1 MNRVV
6 FLDRDGT
13 LNVEVEGFLTRPDQL
28 RLLQGAG
35 DAVARLN
42 RAGYRVAL
50 ISNQSAIGRGLLT
63 EAGLEEIHR
72 ELARRLAEHGGF
84 LDSIDYCPHHPD
96 ACVAAYRAVCDCR
109 KPSPGLLHRAARR
122 WDADLER
129 SHLIGDDLRD
139 VELALAAP
147 VTPWL
152 VRTGKGRQAEAA
164 ARARLGPRLRVVDDL
179 AGAVDAILR
188 PAP

>member
-13 LNVEVEGFLTRPDQL
+13 LNVEVENFLTRPEQV
-28 RLLQGAG
+28 RLVPGAG

-42 RAGYRVAL
+42 RAGFKVAV
-50 ISNQSAIGRGLLT
+50 ITNQSAIARGLLD
-63 EAGLEEIHR
+63 EAGLEAIHDRLR
-72 ELARRLAEHGGF
+72 ELLAEHGAIV
-84 LDSIDYCPHHPD
+84 DSIDACPHHPD
-96 ACVAAYRAVCDCR
+96 GCVAAYRITCNCR
-109 KPSPGLLHRAARR
+109 KPLPGLLFTAATRF
-122 WDADLER
+122 DADFER

-152 VRTGKGRQAEAA
+152 VRTGKGRRAEA
-164 ARARLGPRLRVVDDL
+164 RAVELLGPRLGVVDDL
-179 AGAVDAILR
+179 PAAVDAILS
-188 PAP
+188 